1 MVEITKPVPTRSTIA
16 SHGVGAVGSTALLS
30 PSTAAAIAIQNNTWN
45 DQKIR
50 VRQRGSESRS
60 AAIRGD
66 TTPVRLA
73 SGCRLTEACS
83 MSLVVPQGEEGRG
96 RATSGGVTACGGV
109 LACEVF
115 PTCEGLPTGQRTIA
129 AKPRATR

>member
-1 MVEITKPVPTRSTIA
+1 MVEIKKPVPTRSTHA
-16 SHGVGAVGSTALLS
+16 GHGVGTVGSMAMLS
-30 PSTAAAIAIQNNTWN
+30 PSTTAAIAVQNNTWK

-50 VRQRGSESRS
+50 SFQRGSESRS

-83 MSLVVPQGEEGRG
+83 MSWWCLKTKKRG
-96 RATSGGVTACGGV
+96 SATSGGVTACGGV
-109 LACEVF
+109 VACEVF

>member
-30 PSTAAAIAIQNNTWN
+30 PSTAAAIAAQNNTWN

-60 AAIRGD
+60 AAIPGG
-66 TTPVRLA
+66 TAPL
-73 SGCRLTEACS
+73 RLTSDLWLSEACS
-83 MSLVVPQGEEGRG
+83 MSLSCPKARERG
-96 RATSGGVTACGGV
+96 SATSGGVIG
-109 LACEVF
+109 
-115 PTCEGLPTGQRTIA
+115 
-129 AKPRATR
+129 